1 MKRTLRQIVNLIKKH
16 KPTKPEA
23 FAAIGVT
30 LEKKALGAGIFREAV
45 KVKGY
50 PLVVKFP
57 LWEEVEGALCNK
69 DGIEHSNAEVKKIVG
84 LQTSWLKK
92 FLPKIYYHDKKH
104 GIIVV
109 HWYKEFTAS
118 GSASAEK
125 NKFRALG
132 KMVSFAVN
140 RSTGAK
146 ITDIHEE
153 NVRQGDSKGAI
164 ILIDTGY

>member
-16 KPTKPEA
+16 KPTEPEA

-30 LEKKALGAGIFREAV
+30 LEKKALGAGIFRECV
-45 KVKGY
+45 RVKGY
-50 PLVVKFP
+50 PLAVKFP
-57 LWEEVEGALCNK
+57 LHDEVE
-69 DGIEHSNAEVKKIVG
+69 DGLPSAQEGIDHSRDEVKKITG

-104 GIIVV
+104 GIVVV
-109 HWYKEFTAS
+109 HWYKDFGTERD
-118 GSASAEK
+118 
-125 NKFRALG
+125 KFRALG
-132 KMVSFAVN
+132 KLVSYAVN

-153 NVRQGDSKGAI
+153 NIRQGKTRHDV
-164 ILIDTGY
+164 ILIDLGY